1 MRTDKVS
8 GMTEFRDLKQL
19 STRIELTSVSYKLER
34 VNGGSSE
41 DTLKVEIRPAAKFIH
56 GTSVTVPGRLC
67 TGRPWSI
74 YRW

>member
-19 STRIELTSVSYKLER
+19 STRIELTSVSSKLER

-41 DTLKVEIRPAAKFIH
+41 DTLKVEMLTR
-56 GTSVTVPGRLC
+56 G
-67 TGRPWSI
+67 
-74 YRW
+74 